1 MNFDKPKIMGV
12 LNVTPDSF
20 SDGGQH
26 FHIGDAALRI
36 QEMIKE
42 GVDIIDVGAES
53 TGPGS
58 SDVSLNEELKRLA
71 PLMNLIDDQELW
83 RETVFSIDT
92 YKADVA
98 EFALKSGFQMVN
110 DVTAL
115 RGDPKM
121 LSVLVNYQPYV
132 VLMYSK
138 DSTPRTTKEWLIY
151 DDVIASIKAFLV
163 ERASALIQAGFPEE
177 KIIIDPGMGMFVSA
191 NPKYSFEI
199 IDRLD
204 ELKTLGYPVM
214 IGVSRKSFLGG
225 EVSDRDELSA
235 EWSLKAIKNGASIA
249 RIHHV
254 KLLAEQI
261 KLT

>member
-1 MNFDKPKIMGV
+1 MNFSKPKIMGV

-20 SDGGQH
+20 SDGGQY
-26 FHIGDAALRI
+26 FHIGDSALRI
-36 QEMIKE
+36 QELIKE
-42 GVDIIDVGAES
+42 DVDIIDIGAES

-58 SDVSLNEELKRLA
+58 LAVSLNEELDRIA
-71 PLMNLIDDQELW
+71 PLIALIDEQELW
-83 RETVFSIDT
+83 RDAVFSIDT

-98 EFALKSGFQMVN
+98 ELALKSGFQMVN
-110 DVTAL
+110 DITAL
-115 RGDPKM
+115 RGDPEM
-121 LSVLVNYQPYV
+121 LSILVNYQPYV

-138 DSTPRTTKEWLIY
+138 DDTPRTTKEWVEY
-151 DDVIASIKAFLV
+151 DDVMASIKTFLI
-163 ERASALIQAGFPEE
+163 ERVSTLVQAGFPEE

-204 ELKTLGYPVM
+204 ELKSLGYPIL
-214 IGVSRKSFLGG
+214 IGISRKSFLGG
-225 EVSDRDELSA
+225 SILDRDHLSA

-254 KLLAEQI
+254 KMINELMN
-261 KLT
+261 